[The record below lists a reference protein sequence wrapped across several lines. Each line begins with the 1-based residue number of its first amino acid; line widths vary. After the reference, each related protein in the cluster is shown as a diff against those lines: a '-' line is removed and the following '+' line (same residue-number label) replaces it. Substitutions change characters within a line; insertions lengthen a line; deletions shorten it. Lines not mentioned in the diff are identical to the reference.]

1 MITGIFAPVIIIPK
15 MNQHLDKLEIVLTH
29 ELIHY
34 KRKDLWIK

>member
-15 MNQHLDKLEIVLTH
+15 MNQYLDKLEIVLTH